1 MAILAPSMSAAAL
14 RLWLIGILV
23 VAAIVSVVA
32 NKADSPFLGW
42 LSYAVFLCA
51 VVVYVR
57 WRRTA
62 LAERRARVF
71 DRESKTHE
79 DRTRP
84 DR

>member
-1 MAILAPSMSAAAL
+1 MRAAAL

-32 NKADSPFLGW
+32 NKSNSPFLGW
-42 LSYAVFLCA
+42 VSFAVFLGA
-51 VVVYVR
+51 VVLYVR
-57 WRRTA
+57 WRRAA

-71 DRESKTHE
+71 DREAKTDE
-79 DRTRP
+79 DRARP